1 MEEKKENQL
10 FERVN
15 KNIYLVVYD
24 RYKKDYYT
32 YYYDTEF
39 EKDKARR
46 KLYFNTRYFVVEDS
60 TAKSWE
66 D

>member
-1 MEEKKENQL
+1 MREKKENQI

-24 RYKKDYYT
+24 RYRKNHYT

-39 EKDKARR
+39 EKDKAKR
-46 KLYFNTRYFVVEDS
+46 KFYFSTRYFVVEDS
-60 TAKSWE
+60 TDREWS

>member
-1 MEEKKENQL
+1 MKEKKENPI

-24 RYKKDYYT
+24 RYRKNYYT

-39 EKDKARR
+39 DKDKAKR
-46 KLYFNTRYFVVEDS
+46 KFYFSTRYFVVEDS
-60 TAKSWE
+60 TDRNWS

>member
-1 MEEKKENQL
+1 MKEKKEKPI

-24 RYKKDYYT
+24 RYRKNYYT

-39 EKDKARR
+39 EKDKAKR
-46 KLYFNTRYFVVEDS
+46 KFYFSTRYFVVEDS
-60 TAKSWE
+60 TDREWS

>member
-1 MEEKKENQL
+1 MREKKENPL

-24 RYKKDYYT
+24 RYRKNYYT

-39 EKDKARR
+39 EKDKAKR
-46 KLYFNTRYFVVEDS
+46 KFYFNSRYIIDKDS
-60 TAKSWE
+60 SDKYWE

>member
-1 MEEKKENQL
+1 MREKKENPI

-24 RYKKDYYT
+24 RYRKNYYT

-39 EKDKARR
+39 EKDKAKR
-46 KLYFNTRYFVVEDS
+46 KFYFSTRYFVVEDS
-60 TAKSWE
+60 TDREWS

>member
-1 MEEKKENQL
+1 MREKKENTI

-24 RYKKDYYT
+24 RYRKNYYT

-39 EKDKARR
+39 EKDKAKR
-46 KLYFNTRYFVVEDS
+46 KLYFSTRYMVVEDS
-60 TAKSWE
+60 TDREWS